1 MRDAVGAADRLQAT
15 VATAVD
21 EALAEAAV
29 PPGSVHVT
37 WVAALDVAACPA
49 RYRGQGEAGW
59 GFPGWSPATAAG
71 AIGRAALD
79 LHLAEVGPG
88 PDHLP
93 SPVEAVRRWIR
104 TAGAA
109 GAPGVAGWVG
119 DLRAEGDGATLAA
132 AAGAAGRWLAGFVR
146 VLGWPLPVGSAL
158 LNVARDGA
166 PAPRWWPRRGSP
178 VSVGS
183 GADAR
188 IGRITGAGGHT
199 LVVHRPA
206 APDDGDIVRR
216 AAVEAAAGA
225 LVHRVA
231 PASVVITAGD
241 TGERARL
248 DVDDALLATGG
259 DLLVS
264 VVRQRVVATERGFD
278 PADAVASRQCRWC
291 AHAGSCPLGRTW
303 LAGPGRWRGG
313 LPALV
318 PEGVADT
325 HER

>member
-15 VATAVD
+15 VASAVD

-225 LVHRVA
+225 LIHRVA

-264 VVRQRVVATERGFD
+264 VVRQRVVATDRGFD

-291 AHAGSCPLGRTW
+291 VHAGSCPPGRTW